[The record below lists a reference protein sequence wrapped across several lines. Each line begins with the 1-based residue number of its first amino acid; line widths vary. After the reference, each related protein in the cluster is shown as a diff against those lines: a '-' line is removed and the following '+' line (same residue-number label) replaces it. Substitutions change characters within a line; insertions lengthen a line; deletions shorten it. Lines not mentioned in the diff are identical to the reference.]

1 MVHTIPDCGF
11 AKAYVISGA
20 DGLMVVDVGS
30 IGAARDVERFLA
42 GRPDLSIEDVRFVTA
57 THFHIDHIGGMGTF
71 LEKCPPSTEVLFSP
85 LVREY
90 FHGKRKLSLIR
101 SWFVGFMPASLW
113 CSRYVRRVDH
123 LRVESL
129 SGIPLPG
136 LRNLIKPPCPENRIR
151 YLDENLYLPGKSGL
165 RVPSPL
171 QIFPTG
177 FDGWQA
183 IETPGHTED
192 SISFYNPVT
201 RELICGDLVINTVKD
216 GPGRLNTFCWSR
228 KITKRTYD
236 KLREVLAPRILYPGH
251 GYRIAH
257 PQNAFADVKVSGL
270 FQRRLVCL

>member
-1 MVHTIPDCGF
+1 MVHAIPDCGF
-11 AKAYVISGA
+11 AQAYVISGA

-30 IGAARDVERFLA
+30 IGAAMDVERFLA

-57 THFHIDHIGGMGTF
+57 THFHIDHIGGMRTF
-71 LEKCPPSTEVLFSP
+71 LEKCPPSTEILFSP
-85 LVREY
+85 LVGEY

-113 CSRYVRRVDH
+113 CSRYVRRFDH

-136 LRNLIKPPCPENRIR
+136 LRNLIKPPCPETRIR
-151 YLDENLYLPGKSGL
+151 YFDLDLF
-165 RVPSPL
+165 PSRNPADGRRKCP
-171 QIFPTG
+171 QACPVG
-177 FDGWQA
+177 FGDWKV

-192 SISFYNPVT
+192 SLSFYNPVT
-201 RELICGDLVINTVKD
+201 RELICGDLVINTVKN

-236 KLREVLAPRILYPGH
+236 KLRTGLVPRILYPGH

-257 PQNAFADVKVSGL
+257 PQNALADVAVSRL
-270 FQRRLVCL
+270 FLRRRVCP